1 MNTYFFCKYAY
12 SETSCD
18 IINIQS
24 DQFLDKM
31 LHFGANTISIQSSWS
46 EFMQEV
52 GRKQSCW
59 NSHFT
64 VDRSGIMCFDPTDC
78 KDLPKPSKQ

>member
-1 MNTYFFCKYAY
+1 MYPKLWY
-12 SETSCD
+12 
-18 IINIQS
+18 NIQS

-59 NSHFT
+59 NSRFT